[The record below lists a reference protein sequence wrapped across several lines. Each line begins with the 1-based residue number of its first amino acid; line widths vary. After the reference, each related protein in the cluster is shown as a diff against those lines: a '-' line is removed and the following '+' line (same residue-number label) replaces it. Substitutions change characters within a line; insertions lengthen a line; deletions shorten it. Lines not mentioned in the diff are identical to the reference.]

1 MADNT
6 STIDKTSTHYKGK
19 FATIYEVNRKYPN
32 GGAEGDYVE
41 IDGWAHYWNADR
53 GTWTVN
59 ADRDTYWDEKWSGM
73 SQTVSTLQDD
83 LDAEKKARTE
93 ADNAF
98 RDKLDAEATARETA
112 DTNEASAREK
122 ADTAL
127 GKRIDD
133 EASARQTA
141 DDDLL
146 NKINAEATARE
157 TADTNEAS
165 AREKADTALG
175 KRIDDEAS
183 ARQTA
188 DDDLLN
194 KINAEAKSRSDADT
208 THDARLLAL
217 EQSEWPLQLTLTAT
231 PELLEYTGDAQTV
244 TVGWTVKR
252 RGKDVAPTSQSL
264 RVNSETLAVAAGA
277 KTASINVNT
286 EGNTTVVL
294 HVEAE
299 GMTGEAAKAVTMVRA
314 MYFGFAA
321 AETAADLN
329 IQSTGKQPIKTTP
342 NGSYTLSN
350 AEDGSYLWLCVPDT
364 MSISKVT
371 SGGFDVPMEAAETKE
386 GYKCYRSSNAI
397 VAGTYNYQIA

>member
-141 DDDLL
+141 D
-146 NKINAEATARE
+146 
-157 TADTNEAS
+157 
-165 AREKADTALG
+165 TALG

-183 ARQTA
+183 ARQTE

-231 PELLEYTGDAQTV
+231 PELFEYTGDAQTM

-252 RGKDVAPTSQSL
+252 RGKDVVPTSQSL
-264 RVNSETLAVAAGA
+264 RVNSETLAIADGA

-299 GMTGEAAKAVTMVRA
+299 GMTGEATKAVTMVRA

>member
-112 DTNEASAREK
+112 DTNEASAR
-122 ADTAL
+122 A
-127 GKRIDD
+127 
-133 EASARQTA
+133 
-141 DDDLL
+141 
-146 NKINAEATARE
+146 
-157 TADTNEAS
+157 
-165 AREKADTALG
+165 KADTALG

-264 RVNSETLAVAAGA
+264 RVNSETLGVAAGA

-286 EGNTTVVL
+286 EGNTTVVM

-342 NGSYTLSN
+342 NGSYILSN
-350 AEDGSYLWLCVPDT
+350 AEGGNYLWLCVPDT

>member
-1 MADNT
+1 MTNKPPHSDGIHNRANKVTIMADNT

-32 GGAEGDYVE
+32 GGAQGDYVE

-59 ADRDTYWDEKWSGM
+59 ADRDTYWDEKLSGM

-141 DDDLL
+141 D
-146 NKINAEATARE
+146 
-157 TADTNEAS
+157 
-165 AREKADTALG
+165 TALG

-231 PELLEYTGDAQTV
+231 PELFEYTGDAQTV

-252 RGKDVAPTSQSL
+252 RGKDVVPTSQSL

-314 MYFGFAA
+314 MYFCFAA

-342 NGSYTLSN
+342 KGSYTLSN
-350 AEDGSYLWLCVPDT
+350 AEDGNFLWLCVPDT

>member
-1 MADNT
+1 MADT
-6 STIDKTSTHYKGK
+6 STIDRTSTHYKGK
-19 FATIYEVNRKYPN
+19 FSTIYEVNRKYPN

-59 ADRDTYWDEKWSGM
+59 AERDTYWDEKWSGM

-133 EASARQTA
+133 EASARQT
-141 DDDLL
+141 
-146 NKINAEATARE
+146 
-157 TADTNEAS
+157 
-165 AREKADTALG
+165 ADTALG

-252 RGKDVAPTSQSL
+252 RGKDVVPTSQSL
-264 RVNSETLAVAAGA
+264 RVNSETLAIADGA

-299 GMTGEAAKAVTMVRA
+299 GMTGEATKAVTMVRA

-371 SGGFDVPMEAAETKE
+371 SGGFNVPMEAAEIKE

>member
-1 MADNT
+1 MADT
-6 STIDKTSTHYKGK
+6 STIDRTSTHYKGK

-59 ADRDTYWDEKWSGM
+59 AERDTYWDEKWSGM
-73 SQTVSTLQDD
+73 SEMVKTLQDD
-83 LDAEKKARTE
+83 LETETKNRTE
-93 ADNAF
+93 AD
-98 RDKLDAEATARETA
+98 
-112 DTNEASAREK
+112 
-122 ADTAL
+122 TAL
-127 GKRIDD
+127 KG
-133 EASARQTA
+133 
-141 DDDLL
+141 
-146 NKINAEATARE
+146 KINAEATARE

-165 AREKADTALG
+165 AREAADTALG

-188 DDDLLN
+188 DNTEAEARKAGDTDLGNKITAEGTARAAADTQLEGKINAEVASLQSEDADLLA
-194 KINAEAKSRSDADT
+194 KINAEAASRGDADT

-231 PELLEYTGDAQTV
+231 PELLEYTGEAQTV
-244 TVGWTVKR
+244 TLGWTVKR
-252 RGKDVAPTSQSL
+252 RDANVTPTALSL
-264 RVNSETLAVAAGA
+264 RVGGQAMQVIEGA
-277 KTASINVNT
+277 KTATISVNA
-286 EGNTTVVL
+286 EGNTSITL

-299 GMTGEAAKAVTMVRA
+299 GMTDETTKTVTMIRA

-342 NGSYTLSN
+342 NGSYILSN
-350 AEDGSYLWLCVPDT
+350 AEGGNYLWLCVPDT
-364 MSISKVT
+364 MNISKVT

>member
-1 MADNT
+1 MADT
-6 STIDKTSTHYKGK
+6 STIDRTSTHYKGK

-59 ADRDTYWDEKWSGM
+59 AERDTYWDEKWSGM
-73 SQTVSTLQDD
+73 SEMVKTLQDD
-83 LDAEKKARTE
+83 LETETKNRTE
-93 ADNAF
+93 AD
-98 RDKLDAEATARETA
+98 
-112 DTNEASAREK
+112 
-122 ADTAL
+122 TAL
-127 GKRIDD
+127 EG
-133 EASARQTA
+133 
-141 DDDLL
+141 
-146 NKINAEATARE
+146 KINAEATARE

-194 KINAEAKSRSDADT
+194 KVNAEAKSRSDADT

-299 GMTGEAAKAVTMVRA
+299 GMTGEADKAVTMVRA

-342 NGSYTLSN
+342 NGSYILSN
-350 AEDGSYLWLCVPDT
+350 AEGGNYLWLCVPDT
-364 MSISKVT
+364 MNISKVT

>member
-1 MADNT
+1 MADT
-6 STIDKTSTHYKGK
+6 STIDRTSTHYKGK

-59 ADRDTYWDEKWSGM
+59 AERDTYWDEKWSGM
-73 SQTVSTLQDD
+73 SEMVKTLQDD
-83 LDAEKKARTE
+83 LETETKNRTE
-93 ADNAF
+93 AD
-98 RDKLDAEATARETA
+98 
-112 DTNEASAREK
+112 
-122 ADTAL
+122 TAL
-127 GKRIDD
+127 EG
-133 EASARQTA
+133 
-141 DDDLL
+141 
-146 NKINAEATARE
+146 KINAEATARE

-194 KINAEAKSRSDADT
+194 KVNAEAKSRSDADT

-264 RVNSETLAVAAGA
+264 RVNSETLAGAAGA

-286 EGNTTVVL
+286 EGNTTIVL

-299 GMTGEAAKAVTMVRA
+299 GMTGEADKAVTMVRA

-342 NGSYTLSN
+342 NGSYILSN
-350 AEDGSYLWLCVPDT
+350 AEGGNYLWLCVPDT
-364 MSISKVT
+364 MNISKVT

>member
-1 MADNT
+1 MADT
-6 STIDKTSTHYKGK
+6 STIDRTSTHYKGK

-59 ADRDTYWDEKWSGM
+59 AERDTYWDEKWSGI
-73 SQTVSTLQDD
+73 SETAKTLQDD
-83 LDAEKKARTE
+83 LETETKNRTE
-93 ADNAF
+93 ADTALEGKIN
-98 RDKLDAEATARETA
+98 AEATARKTA
-112 DTNEASAREK
+112 DTNEASAREA

-141 DDDLL
+141 D
-146 NKINAEATARE
+146 
-157 TADTNEAS
+157 TNEAS
-165 AREKADTALG
+165 AREAADTALG

-188 DDDLLN
+188 D
-194 KINAEAKSRSDADT
+194 NAEAEARKAGDTDLGNKITAEGTARAAADT

-217 EQSEWPLQLTLTAT
+217 EQSEWPLQLKLTAT
-231 PELLEYTGDAQTV
+231 PELLEYTGEAQTV
-244 TVGWTVKR
+244 TLGWTVKR
-252 RGKDVAPTSQSL
+252 RNTNVTPTALSL
-264 RVNSETLAVAAGA
+264 RVGEQAMQVIEGA
-277 KTASINVNT
+277 KTATISVNA
-286 EGNTTVVL
+286 EGNTSITL

-299 GMTGEAAKAVTMVRA
+299 GMTDETTKTVTMVRA

-321 AETAADLN
+321 AEAATDLD
-329 IQSTGKQPIKTTP
+329 IKALGKQPIKTTP
-342 NGSYTLSN
+342 GGSYTISN
-350 AEDGSYLWLCVPDT
+350 AADGNYLWLCVPDT
-364 MSISKVT
+364 MNISKVT
-371 SGGFDVPMEAAETKE
+371 SGGFDVPMEAVETTD

-397 VAGTYNYQIA
+397 VTGTYNYQIA

>member
-1 MADNT
+1 MTNKPPHSDGIHNRDNKITIMADNT

-19 FATIYEVNRKYPN
+19 FSTIYEVNRKYPN

-98 RDKLDAEATARETA
+98 RDKLD
-112 DTNEASAREK
+112 
-122 ADTAL
+122 
-127 GKRIDD
+127 
-133 EASARQTA
+133 
-141 DDDLL
+141 
-146 NKINAEATARE
+146 AEATARE

-342 NGSYTLSN
+342 NGSYILSN
-350 AEDGSYLWLCVPDT
+350 AEGGNYLWLCVPDT

-397 VAGTYNYQIA
+397 VSGTYNYQIA